1 MIKNYFKTALRS
13 LLNNKVF
20 SLINIAGLAIGT
32 ICCLYIIAYVTDQY
46 SYDRHHRQ
54 VADIYR
60 VNSLLGITSGES
72 EKASC
77 SPPIGPAMKLELP
90 EVLEYTRV
98 VPTERLGAKQHL
110 LHYQD
115 KSLYEKAAV
124 YADSTFFNVFTY
136 HFVYGD
142 NRHALDAP
150 YTVVLKKS
158 LSDKLFG
165 ETNPVGKVIEIDN
178 AYGRHGF
185 KVTGVVD
192 DRLGKSHI
200 QSAIFMAMNSG
211 GMGSVTYNSTSWAA
225 YNYVATYVKLHHGA
239 AAAALERKLPAFLQ
253 LHGAAQLKEMGMKKE
268 LHLQPVTSIHTTGGY
283 DNELSKTVSS
293 TFLKMLLL
301 IAVLIQVIACINFMN
316 LTTARASRRAKEVG
330 VRKIIGAGMND
341 LVKQFLGESLLL
353 SLVAMLLALPVLALV
368 RPFLNAV
375 TRADISMSFMADYR
389 FVLLL
394 LGITIITGL
403 LAGSYPAFYL
413 SAFKPINTIKGQ
425 LNNHISAAGIR
436 RLLVVFQFVLSIV
449 FISAIVVIYFQLSY
463 IRHKDLG
470 FEKQQRLVFNFYT
483 DDSKGRIPA
492 FMNDLQQLS
501 EVKSATM
508 ADNYPGQVISKDW
521 PYYLEGKD
529 PASSNDVAFIFS
541 DENFAKTMGIR
552 LLSGRDFRAGD
563 SGRALVNEAFCK
575 VLGLDPLTAVG
586 KRLYPK
592 DYQGEPGNFL
602 EIAGV
607 LKDFNYT
614 SLHTEVKPF
623 MLRYQPEYGKDIVV
637 VSTSSVDYSGL
648 LDKVAAIWQ
657 RDFPTVPFT
666 YSFLDE
672 DVQRQYETETTL
684 SGIINLFTFIAIF
697 LSCLGLFGLSVFDT
711 EQRRKE
717 IGIRKVLGAS
727 MSGLVMLLSKDF
739 LKLIGISFVIALPF
753 AWWIMSRWLDAFP
766 YRVSLSWWMFALAGA
781 GALLIAFGTISFQ
794 AIKGALANPINN
806 IKAE

>member
-1 MIKNYFKTALRS
+1 MLKNYFKTALRS

-20 SLINIAGLAIGT
+20 SLINIVGLAIGT

-54 VADIYR
+54 VEDIYR
-60 VNSLLGITSGES
+60 VNSLLGLTSGES

-77 SPPIGPAMKLELP
+77 SPPIGPAMRLELP
-90 EVLEYTRV
+90 EVLECTRV

-142 NRHALDAP
+142 SRHALDAP
-150 YTVVLKKS
+150 YTVVLMRS

-165 ETNPVGKVIEIDN
+165 DTNPVGKVIEIDN
-178 AYGRHGF
+178 AYGRQGF

-239 AAAALERKLPAFLQ
+239 SAAALEKKLPAFLQ
-253 LHGAAQLKEMGMKKE
+253 LHGAVQLKEMGMKKE
-268 LHLQPVTSIHTTGGY
+268 LHLQPVTSIHITGGY
-283 DNELSKTVSS
+283 DNELSKTVDS

-353 SLVAMLLALPVLALV
+353 SLIAMVLALPVLALV

-394 LGITIITGL
+394 LGITITTGL

-449 FISAIVVIYFQLSY
+449 FISAIVVIYFQLNY

-501 EVKSATM
+501 EVRSATM

-529 PASSNDVAFIFS
+529 PASSYDVAFIFS

-563 SGRALVNEAFCK
+563 SGRALVNESFCK
-575 VLGLDPLTAVG
+575 ALGLDPLTAVG

-592 DYQGEPGNFL
+592 DYQGEPGNFV

-607 LKDFNYT
+607 LKDFNYS

-623 MLRYQPEYGKDIVV
+623 MLRYKPEYGKDIVV
-637 VSTSSVDYSGL
+637 ASTSSVDYSGL
-648 LDKVAAIWQ
+648 LNKVAAIWQ
-657 RDFPTVPFT
+657 HDFPTVPFT

-672 DVQRQYETETTL
+672 DVQRQYETEATL

-697 LSCLGLFGLSVFDT
+697 LSCLGLFGLSVFDM

-727 MSGLVMLLSKDF
+727 LSGLVMLLSKDF

-753 AWWIMSRWLDAFP
+753 AWWIMSKWLDAFP
-766 YRVSLSWWMFALAGA
+766 YRISLSWWMFALAGA

-794 AIKGALANPINN
+794 AVKGALANPINN